1 MSRTT
6 HEVRTRRPAG
16 LLAALATGLLLEA
29 GDASAR
35 PGDRD
40 VAPVAREAAP
50 QAVAAAAPEPPSVVQ
65 QYCTNIRDAAA
76 DARLAWQMEAL
87 RELEKEVEQR
97 IADLDARQAEFEDW
111 LRRREEFVA
120 RAKQNLVAVYANM
133 RPDAAAQQLA
143 ILEDEEAASVLAN
156 LVPRAASAILNEMD
170 PQRAAQLALAMAG
183 PTEAR
188 EEKSPQ

>member
-1 MSRTT
+1 M
-6 HEVRTRRPAG
+6 TRPTQKRRSAA

-29 GDASAR
+29 GHATAR
-35 PGDRD
+35 PADRA
-40 VAPVAREAAP
+40 VAQEEREAAP
-50 QAVAAAAPEPPSVVQ
+50 EAVAAAAPEPPSIVQ
-65 QYCTNIRDAAA
+65 EYCTNIRDAAA

-87 RELEKEVEQR
+87 RALEKEVEQR

-143 ILEDEEAASVLAN
+143 ILKDEEAASVLAN

-170 PQRAAQLALAMAG
+170 PQRAAELAVAMAG